1 MYSQGCEVFKSA
13 FNFCNQGWLE
23 PELTGTRA
31 SCSDMHNYA
40 NHLILYKNYFV
51 NIIMMFMLVKQSY
64 HIAGNFRG
72 KTFTWFC
79 SYLRKFSLQN
89 FSRRLHSISLK
100 MVLIP
105 LIKQN
110 FPITVRL
117 KELYHTNLM
126 LHRYTNGKLVRC
138 DSDWLMCNANIDSD
152 MSHFTRCT
160 LSAVLVPCAGVYYW

>member
-1 MYSQGCEVFKSA
+1 MEANYQTALNDAMMNAVKQLKDFTKKIPGCKRYHSCVNCSA
-13 FNFCNQGWLE
+13 HISTSASSLQT
-23 PELTGTRA
+23 ELTGTRA

-138 DSDWLMCNANIDSD
+138 DSD
-152 MSHFTRCT
+152 
-160 LSAVLVPCAGVYYW
+160 